1 MSSAPGRNR
10 SRLSS
15 TRRRFAATASA
26 NALGSEMFDIADVVA
41 QPFIVMRN
49 DHQDALSAG
58 LGVTEL
64 APEGKSA
71 EEMRGLWQ
79 WIETKLNIGEQNA
92 LQAVEELPIVIEFP
106 IASEIDPAMFL
117 RARAR
122 TAALAS

>member
-1 MSSAPGRNR
+1 
-10 SRLSS
+10 
-15 TRRRFAATASA
+15 
-26 NALGSEMFDIADVVA
+26 MFDIADVVA

-58 LGVTEL
+58 LAVTEL

-71 EEMRGLWQ
+71 EEIRGLWQ
-79 WIETKLNIGEQNA
+79 WIETKLNIGKQYALPAVDEQS
-92 LQAVEELPIVIEFP
+92 IVIEFP
-106 IASEIDPAMFL
+106 IASEIDSAMFL